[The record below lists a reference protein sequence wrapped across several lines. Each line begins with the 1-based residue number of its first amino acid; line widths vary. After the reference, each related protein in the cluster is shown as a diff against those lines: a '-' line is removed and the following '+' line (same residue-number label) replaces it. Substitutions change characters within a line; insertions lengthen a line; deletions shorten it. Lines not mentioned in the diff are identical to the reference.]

1 MQWIAAVH
9 ERRSKSRFML
19 EMRRLNDA
27 LKANKES
34 RSVAEIRADEPG
46 EATQQTRQS
55 EAGLPKRKKRTTVD
69 TRPSR
74 ESGETP
80 TGLQAMALAMNHPLR
95 VKILYAMNGPER
107 ERSASDIARLTGTDV
122 RRLSYHM
129 RELAAIGFIEQVDER
144 PVRGA
149 LEKIYAPKQRLEAWD
164 VEWSLLPP
172 AAKAALAASTLG
184 LGVRALGAAIDS
196 GEFGKRDDAVLSQST
211 IWADERGALEA
222 LGVLFQ
228 AVEKL
233 LSIEVET
240 KARLEKAGE
249 QGFPIS
255 YLIGGYEGGLRP
267 VE

>member
-1 MQWIAAVH
+1 MAG
-9 ERRSKSRFML
+9 F
-19 EMRRLNDA
+19 
-27 LKANKES
+27 
-34 RSVAEIRADEPG
+34 RADESGNANRGRGAP
-46 EATQQTRQS
+46 RV
-55 EAGLPKRKKRTTVD
+55 RKKRTTVD
-69 TRPSR
+69 TPPSR
-74 ESGETP
+74 ESGEIP

-107 ERSASDIARLTGTDV
+107 RQSASGIAEATGGDV

-149 LEKIYAPKQRLEAWD
+149 LEKIYAPAKRLEAWD

-172 AAKAALAASTLG
+172 TAKAALAASTLG

-196 GEFGKRDDAVLSQST
+196 GDFGKRDDAVLTQST
-211 IWADERGALEA
+211 IWADERGAMEA
-222 LGVLFQ
+222 LSVLFQ
-228 AVEKL
+228 AAEKL
-233 LSIEVET
+233 VDIEAESKV
-240 KARLEKAGE
+240 RLEENSE

-255 YLIGGYEGGLRP
+255 YLMAGYEGGLRP